1 MCVCVYAHVCVYVCV
16 YARVC
21 VHACVCAL
29 VCACMRVCARSCVC
43 VSLSGVRLCD
53 PVLRGVSARVSV
65 GASVCASGSAE
76 RRGPAAHHQPQR
88 PGQEEHLRSLTMALL
103 QRLPEVPHLHLQIL
117 HLWTT
122 CAAAG
127 EVSDAHH

>member
-1 MCVCVYAHVCVYVCV
+1 MCVLVCMCVRALICVCV
-16 YARVC
+16 RVC
-21 VHACVCAL
+21 V
-29 VCACMRVCARSCVC
+29 
-43 VSLSGVRLCD
+43 SGVRRCD

-117 HLWTT
+117 HLWTAR
-122 CAAAG
+122 AAAG
-127 EVSDAHH
+127 EVSDAHTKHD